1 MSMAEVPRLLVVED
15 DRVLRDA
22 IAAALRHEGYR
33 VRSTSRSERAMELVS
48 SFRPDLAVLDVRFPS
63 GPDGFELGRRVRGV
77 SDAPIVFVS
86 AADGLEDRLS
96 GFELGA
102 DDYIVKPFAM
112 PELLA
117 RVGVALRRAGRM
129 TSGVEAVGDLVLDE
143 MARTVVRSGEI
154 VELTPTEFDLLAVFV
169 RHPGR
174 VFSKSRLLAL
184 VWDFDAYDDNL
195 VEVYVSSLRQKLELH
210 GERILQTVRGAGYV
224 LRA

>member
-1 MSMAEVPRLLVVED
+1 
-15 DRVLRDA
+15 
-22 IAAALRHEGYR
+22 
-33 VRSTSRSERAMELVS
+33 
-48 SFRPDLAVLDVRFPS
+48 
-63 GPDGFELGRRVRGV
+63 
-77 SDAPIVFVS
+77 
-86 AADGLEDRLS
+86 
-96 GFELGA
+96 
-102 DDYIVKPFAM
+102 M

-143 MARTVVRSGEI
+143 MARTVVRRGEI

-174 VFSKSRLLAL
+174 VFSKSRLVAL
-184 VWDFDAYDDNL
+184 VWEFDAYDDNL

>member
-1 MSMAEVPRLLVVED
+1 MAEVPRLLVVED

-22 IAAALRHEGYR
+22 IAAALRHEGYL

-63 GPDGFELGRRVRGV
+63 GPDGFELARRLHGT

-86 AADGLEDRLS
+86 AAGELEDRLA

-102 DDYIVKPFAM
+102 DDYITKPFAM

-129 TSGVEAVGDLVLDE
+129 TSGVHAVGDVVLDE

-154 VELTPTEFDLLAVFV
+154 LELTPTEFDLLAVFV

-174 VFSKSRLLAL
+174 VFSKRRLLAL
-184 VWDFDAYDDNL
+184 VWDFDSYDDNL

-210 GERILQTVRGAGYV
+210 GERVLHTVRGAGYV